1 MRPRIL
7 DLFCGAGLVA
17 DGLMAAGFDVVGVD
31 LAPQPRYPGPF
42 LQHDALALDDRFISM
57 FDAIWASPPC
67 LRDTALN
74 SSARREQRAHGG
86 EEYRHP
92 DLIAPTRALL
102 HRIGKPFV
110 IENVATASLIDPVIL
125 CGSHFGLGVTVDDQ
139 RCLPRLPRRQGHRG
153 AGDRLPRRARRPAPV
168 AEAARKAIVQWGLA
182 GGCRAYFT
190 AYGLHKTSMQLESAA
205 PGREAARGPGLQVAP
220 LGVRQEF
227 FDDAKLGM
235 ELPFIRSRRRSAS
248 PARSPGQ
255 LRDDPRRQD
264 RPEAVHGRQ
273 PGRGGRAAQLR
284 LQDLPGV
291 PAGLRAGAVQVRGD
305 RHAVAE
311 PLQGADPLRRL
322 PRRDGHRPGADPVL
336 PAQQREGQRPHPL
349 PAQGGGVLAVGL
361 HLGVFLQKP
370 SDLGF
375 SDDGYELPELEV
387 RWHEVQAEPRRRR
400 RRQPRPAAS

>member
-139 RCLPRLPRRQGHRG
+139 RFHLQRHRKIETNFALLQPACRHHGPVIGVYGGHARVRAASAGGRGTADFVGHSHNEIMSAAMGLDRYLTCDEISQGVPPAYARYVG
-153 AGDRLPRRARRPAPV
+153 EALMLQVVRRRA
-168 AEAARKAIVQWGLA
+168 AA
-182 GGCRAYFT
+182 
-190 AYGLHKTSMQLESAA
+190 
-205 PGREAARGPGLQVAP
+205 
-220 LGVRQEF
+220 
-227 FDDAKLGM
+227 
-235 ELPFIRSRRRSAS
+235 
-248 PARSPGQ
+248 
-255 LRDDPRRQD
+255 
-264 RPEAVHGRQ
+264 
-273 PGRGGRAAQLR
+273 
-284 LQDLPGV
+284 
-291 PAGLRAGAVQVRGD
+291 
-305 RHAVAE
+305 
-311 PLQGADPLRRL
+311 
-322 PRRDGHRPGADPVL
+322 
-336 PAQQREGQRPHPL
+336 
-349 PAQGGGVLAVGL
+349 
-361 HLGVFLQKP
+361 
-370 SDLGF
+370 
-375 SDDGYELPELEV
+375 
-387 RWHEVQAEPRRRR
+387 
-400 RRQPRPAAS
+400 